1 MELDA
6 LVLLLHQPYAIFFKK
21 DNRLY
26 IKFEAFYWSTFFPN
40 VGYFTYKF
48 IIRNF
53 DIMLSFI
60 SKT

>member
-26 IKFEAFYWSTFFPN
+26 IKNKIRDRLSLFPN
-40 VGYFTYKF
+40 NWGRSDEFF
-48 IIRNF
+48 IRNF
-53 DIMLSFI
+53 YSTII
-60 SKT
+60 TII

>member
-1 MELDA
+1 MLY
-6 LVLLLHQPYAIFFKK
+6 QPYAIFLEI
-21 DNRLY
+21 DNRFY
-26 IKFEAFYWSTFFPN
+26 IKFEALYWSTFFPN
-40 VGYFTYKF
+40 IRYFTYKF